1 MAFDVLNVGSAPN
14 DGNGESLRSGGQK
27 INANFAKAVEG
38 PGTVTADRLVV
49 FNGTTGYLVKQ
60 GSLTEATIVQQTG
73 ADGAALLPVGDDS
86 ERPTPS
92 TGMLRFNTDSGGFE
106 GYDGV
111 AWGAIGGVAAF
122 DDAQNILATQ
132 VFG

>member
-27 INANFAKAVEG
+27 INANFAKAVEK
-38 PGTVTADRLVV
+38 TA
-49 FNGTTGYLVKQ
+49 
-60 GSLTEATIVQQTG
+60 